1 MIELQEKNED
11 LFASVELE
19 TPSNTDTK
27 VKDVIMDDAPD
38 ITSPN
43 WNDYVLELFADNELF
58 DGRPTCA
65 GLRRVSELVLGQI
78 VSSRPTQVFP
88 PSTGDEVGRAT
99 VIWEVVF
106 ADGSV
111 FSDVADSWEGNTDD
125 TFCVFNTATAATRAE
140 GRALRKALR
149 LKTVAAEEMTKKN
162 TASIVRSISQTK
174 EMESTEGEYQD
185 NSRMTDAQA
194 NFIDVKCQKLDI
206 DAVVFFKEVF
216 KVNVKRNA
224 NKSQASNAIKKLNDY
239 QQNKGNIPAGISGY
253 NSDWRN

>member
-38 ITSPN
+38 ITSPK

-111 FSDVADSWEGNTDD
+111 FSDVAFGAWSPLEHHR
-125 TFCVFNTATAATRAE
+125 FVP
-140 GRALRKALR
+140 L
-149 LKTVAAEEMTKKN
+149 
-162 TASIVRSISQTK
+162 VR
-174 EMESTEGEYQD
+174 
-185 NSRMTDAQA
+185 
-194 NFIDVKCQKLDI
+194 
-206 DAVVFFKEVF
+206 
-216 KVNVKRNA
+216 
-224 NKSQASNAIKKLNDY
+224 
-239 QQNKGNIPAGISGY
+239 
-253 NSDWRN
+253 